1 MDTPEAAGA
10 TASGFGHFSKQ
21 RVVGLLGA
29 SEWAKL
35 GASRAAVPGQGGA
48 AYGNEG
54 DLSYRADRTP
64 QVERRVAT
72 QQCPGA
78 ARADRRNRILLR
90 DQCTDFGGPTMELRS
105 AFRLRDVSTSPGALS
120 WPISGRCEAAWSG
133 SDAASVSTHTVKMS
147 CGPEVLMAD
156 DSPSIRLVRR
166 YIEAVQRARASG
178 DVEDFEALREFLA
191 ADVVIKVASPWTDEP
206 WQVLHRGADAV
217 ITRMQAPINKATS
230 LTTENVTVQQAGD
243 DVYVEQLST
252 LIDDNGTHVSMVC
265 HIFSVVDGLITGVR
279 AYRNERGSPA
289 FR

>member
-1 MDTPEAAGA
+1 
-10 TASGFGHFSKQ
+10 
-21 RVVGLLGA
+21 
-29 SEWAKL
+29 
-35 GASRAAVPGQGGA
+35 
-48 AYGNEG
+48 
-54 DLSYRADRTP
+54 
-64 QVERRVAT
+64 
-72 QQCPGA
+72 
-78 ARADRRNRILLR
+78 
-90 DQCTDFGGPTMELRS
+90 
-105 AFRLRDVSTSPGALS
+105 
-120 WPISGRCEAAWSG
+120 
-133 SDAASVSTHTVKMS
+133 
-147 CGPEVLMAD
+147 MAD

-243 DVYVEQLST
+243 DVYVEQLSK